1 MALPEVPENLKPPAG
16 EELVLRVRATGY
28 QIYVCRPGAD
38 GKPAWSLKM
47 PLAEL
52 FDEKG
57 TVIGS
62 HYGGPTW
69 KLQDGSEI
77 TGKMVAQAEAPDKG
91 SIPWLLVAVASNS
104 GKGALKSVTSIQ
116 RINTSG
122 GLPPESCS
130 EAELGKEAK
139 SNYQADYWFYGPG
152 K

>member
-16 EELVLRVRATGY
+16 EELILRVRATGY

-38 GKPAWSLKM
+38 GKPSWILKM

-57 TVIGS
+57 TAIGS

-77 TGKMVAQAEAPDKG
+77 TGKMVAQASAPDEG
-91 SIPWLLVAVASNS
+91 AIPWLLVAVASNS
-104 GKGALKSVTSIQ
+104 GKGALKGVTSIQ

-122 GLPPESCS
+122 GLPPENCK
-130 EAELGKEAK
+130 EDDLGKEAK
-139 SNYQADYWFYGPG
+139 SNYQADYWFYAPKG
-152 K
+152 